1 MHFVAILYEKTAR
14 SFESPPSTIT
24 LRGYDPKT
32 WIPAELAQIRLPVYA
47 LAYAPCPTCRDI
59 YLDRVANIQIPF
71 TWDRYKG
78 KVIDFIYKNIH
89 KTCSDYVTQCR
100 ARTFDLHNELI
111 SKQDELI
118 ERSKR
123 EFQRDYQRIVSP
135 PRQQEISC
143 FYDSLRKIIRFEAE
157 LTSATINFEI
167 ARNRAANPDHIF
179 SGHFDFN
186 TDYSLN
192 PQHQGFNSPAT
203 PDFIFRHM
211 IIGDIK
217 SGSWKSFFEYTVI
230 AYALAYEDH
239 TNQNMDYGVILNV
252 ELPSSRLV
260 PVHYEVGIEFL
271 NDRKRERFVALRN
284 RKLEIINSR
293 TDPGKPAREKC
304 PPDCPFLSH
313 CWETG
318 D

>member
-14 SFESPPSTIT
+14 SYETAPSTIT
-24 LRGYDPKT
+24 LRGYNTKT

-59 YLDRVANIQIPF
+59 YLDRVTNIEIPF
-71 TWDRYKG
+71 TWERYKG
-78 KVIDFIYKNIH
+78 KVIDFIYKDIH

-100 ARTFDLHNELI
+100 AQTFNLHDELI

-118 ERSKR
+118 EGAKG
-123 EFQRDYQRIVSP
+123 EFQRDYQRIASP
-135 PRQQEISC
+135 PRQQEIVG
-143 FYDSLRKIIRFEAE
+143 FYESLMKIIRFEAE

-167 ARNRAANPDHIF
+167 ARNRSASPRRIF
-179 SGHFDFN
+179 SRLFDFN

-203 PDFIFRHM
+203 PDFIFRHV

-217 SGSWKSFFEYTVI
+217 SGSWKRFFEYTVI
-230 AYALAYEDH
+230 AYALAYEDD

-260 PVHYEVGIEFL
+260 PVHYEGGIEFL
-271 NDRKRERFVALRN
+271 DDRKRERFIALRN

-293 TDPGKPAREKC
+293 TDPGKPGRGQC
-304 PPDCPFLSH
+304 PSDCPFLSH

>member
-24 LRGYDPKT
+24 LRGYDHKT

-100 ARTFDLHNELI
+100 ARTFDLHQELN

-123 EFQRDYQRIVSP
+123 EFQRDYQRIESP
-135 PRQQEISC
+135 PRQQETAR
-143 FYDSLRKIIRFEAE
+143 FYDSLKKIIRFEAE
-157 LTSATINFEI
+157 LISATINFEM
-167 ARNRAANPDHIF
+167 ARNRSANPDHVF
-179 SGHFDFN
+179 SEHFDFN
-186 TDYSLN
+186 TDYSLS
-192 PQHQGFNSPAT
+192 PRHQGFNSPAT
-203 PDFIFRHM
+203 PDFIFRHQ
-211 IIGDIK
+211 IVGDIK
-217 SGSWKSFFEYTVI
+217 SGSWKGFFEYTAI
-230 AYALAYEDH
+230 AYALAY
-239 TNQNMDYGVILNV
+239 
-252 ELPSSRLV
+252 
-260 PVHYEVGIEFL
+260 
-271 NDRKRERFVALRN
+271 A
-284 RKLEIINSR
+284 
-293 TDPGKPAREKC
+293 
-304 PPDCPFLSH
+304 
-313 CWETG
+313 
-318 D
+318 